1 MHSRVRPPESLA
13 ACDAGPAVG
22 AATGAQHVG
31 CPDWPT
37 ALGARMLAGVAAPA
51 ITRRAKE
58 RRSAGGTG
66 SLRGLVFAARL
77 HVATKSV
84 TAVLAGPLPAAAKAA
99 TVLPPLVGHPA
110 TSARPR
116 GQPAVQALQEH
127 ASEDRTTRLA
137 FAFRCPASWACDL
150 PAPEHIA
157 AVGADSLLRPAG
169 VAITAIAREHP
180 ATRLARV
187 RVVRRS
193 AQGNGRLTTGAGNG
207 SPGMH
212 DTPGSSLRGC

>member
-1 MHSRVRPPESLA
+1 LHSRVRPPESLA

-31 CPDWPT
+31 CPDWPA

-51 ITRRAKE
+51 ITRRAEE

-66 SLRGLVFAARL
+66 SLRGLAFAARL

-84 TAVLAGPLPAAAKAA
+84 TAVLAGPLPAGAKAA

-116 GQPAVQALQEH
+116 GHPAVQALPEH
-127 ASEDRTTRLA
+127 ASEDRNHTTHIRAPLPGKLGMRPPGA
-137 FAFRCPASWACDL
+137 GTYCRSRRRFAPSSGRCCNNGHSQGTP
-150 PAPEHIA
+150 
-157 AVGADSLLRPAG
+157 GYK
-169 VAITAIAREHP
+169 
-180 ATRLARV
+180 TR
-187 RVVRRS
+187 
-193 AQGNGRLTTGAGNG
+193 TGA
-207 SPGMH
+207 
-212 DTPGSSLRGC
+212 RC